1 MQVVLMYYA
10 WYVKLLLPSS
20 FLLILTSKQSMIY
33 VCMYTYYLLVLL
45 HTYSVVNEKKLAL
58 KILHS
63 FLKVYNPI
71 YTPRT
76 LVVKLGYDDAASK
89 NISLSY

>member
-1 MQVVLMYYA
+1 
-10 WYVKLLLPSS
+10 
-20 FLLILTSKQSMIY
+20 
-33 VCMYTYYLLVLL
+33 MYTYYLLVLL
-45 HTYSVVNEKKLAL
+45 HTYSVINEKKSAL

-89 NISLSY
+89 NISLSYRIKVFVLMQSDPAAAAESG

>member
-1 MQVVLMYYA
+1 M
-10 WYVKLLLPSS
+10 K
-20 FLLILTSKQSMIY
+20 
-33 VCMYTYYLLVLL
+33 
-45 HTYSVVNEKKLAL
+45 KKLAL

>member
-1 MQVVLMYYA
+1 
-10 WYVKLLLPSS
+10 
-20 FLLILTSKQSMIY
+20 
-33 VCMYTYYLLVLL
+33 MYTYYLLVLL
-45 HTYSVVNEKKLAL
+45 HTYSVINEKKSAL

>member
-1 MQVVLMYYA
+1 M
-10 WYVKLLLPSS
+10 
-20 FLLILTSKQSMIY
+20 
-33 VCMYTYYLLVLL
+33 
-45 HTYSVVNEKKLAL
+45 KKKSAL

-63 FLKVYNPI
+63 FFKVYNPI

-89 NISLSY
+89 IISLSYWIKVFVLMQSDPAAAAESGWWYGDTIAVSE

>member
-1 MQVVLMYYA
+1 M
-10 WYVKLLLPSS
+10 K
-20 FLLILTSKQSMIY
+20 
-33 VCMYTYYLLVLL
+33 
-45 HTYSVVNEKKLAL
+45 KKLAL

-89 NISLSY
+89 NISLSYWIKVFVLMQSDPAAAAAESGWWYGDTIAVCE